1 MSTQT
6 DIRDIL
12 GEIASSGPI
21 HTDFKSRIKTLME
34 HFAARNISIETCADN
49 RHLNRSVS
57 TVKGYAREF
66 RLRFTDYVPMDLRTP
81 EELKL
86 GRKFKPGQAA

>member
-1 MSTQT
+1 MSEAQT

-21 HTDFKSRIKTLME
+21 PTDFKSRIKTLME
-34 HFAARNISIETCADN
+34 HFAARKIPISTCADS

-66 RLRFTDYVPMDLRTP
+66 GLRFPDYIPMVLRTA
-81 EELKL
+81 EEMKRP
-86 GRKFKPGQAA
+86 RKAA